1 MRVHLIA
8 IGGSAMHNLA
18 IALHQKG
25 IEVTGS
31 DDEIF
36 DPAKG
41 NLRKYGLLPA
51 TEGWDV
57 NRISNKLDAVILGM
71 HARGDNPELLKAQE
85 LGLRIYSYPE
95 YLYEQTKDK
104 TRVVI
109 AGSHG
114 KTTITAIV
122 LHALKYNG
130 KKFDYLVGAALEGF
144 ETSLHL
150 SHEAQIAIFEGD
162 EYLASALDKRP
173 KFLLYYPQIALI
185 SGIAWDHVN
194 VFPTY
199 QSYLVQF
206 ENFIKQMPQ
215 GGALVHCNTDDEL
228 NKLSTHIPKGVK
240 DIPYGLPDYVVE
252 EGISYLKEPEGTVP
266 LEIFGKHNLTNLN
279 GAREVCKLLGLSATE
294 FNKAISSFKGAA
306 RRLQTV
312 ARLPKCSVYWDFAH
326 SPSKLKATIDA
337 VHEQFPKRK
346 LVACMELHTF
356 SSLTKDFLKEYK
368 GTMDKADIRK
378 VYFNPHTLAHKRLPE
393 LNPEEVKAFF
403 GGNVEVYTD
412 SSQMVASL
420 KAMTFAD
427 CNLLMMSSGNFDG
440 VNIKALAEE
449 LTKA

>member
-1 MRVHLIA
+1 
-8 IGGSAMHNLA
+8 MHNLA
-18 IALHQKG
+18 IALKQKG
-25 IEVTGS
+25 IVVTGS

-36 DPAKG
+36 DPAKT
-41 NLRKYGLLPA
+41 NLRKYGILP
-51 TEGWDV
+51 TKEGWDA
-57 NRISNKLDAVILGM
+57 NNITTDLDAVILGM
-71 HARGDNPELLKAQE
+71 HARGDNPELIKAQE
-85 LGLRIYSYPE
+85 LGLKIYSYPE

-114 KTTITAIV
+114 KTTITAMV
-122 LHALKYNG
+122 LHALNYHK

-150 SHEAQIAIFEGD
+150 SHEAPIAVFEGD
-162 EYLASALDKRP
+162 EYLASTIDKRP
-173 KFLLYYPQIALI
+173 KFLLYKPQIALI

-215 GGALVHCNTDDEL
+215 GGALVYCNTDEEL
-228 NKLSTHIPKGVK
+228 NKLAKHIPKGVK
-240 DIPYGLPDYVVE
+240 SIPYGLPDHVVE
-252 EGISYLKEPEGTVP
+252 DGITYLIEPTGRAA

-279 GAREVCKLLGLSATE
+279 GAREICKLIGLSHEE
-294 FNKAISSFKGAA
+294 FNEAISSFKGAA
-306 RRLQTV
+306 RRLQTL
-312 ARLPKCSVYWDFAH
+312 ARSPKCSIYWDFAH

-337 VHEQFPKRK
+337 VKEQFPKRK

-356 SSLTKDFLKEYK
+356 SSLTKEFLVEYK

-378 VYFNPHTLAHKRLPE
+378 VYFNPHTLAHKRLPD
-393 LNPEEVKAFF
+393 LNPDEVKAFF

-412 SSQMVASL
+412 SNKMIASL
-420 KAMTFAD
+420 KEMKWNDT
-427 CNLLMMSSGNFDG
+427 NLLLMSSGNFDG
-440 VNIKALAEE
+440 VSVKALAEE